1 MTAGNAGVGGRSGGS
16 LTERL
21 TEKTSFL
28 GLRVYVVIG
37 ICVGLGIAAALV
49 VVFVFCSNRR
59 WRNRRMRVKHASG
72 LIPMISKEIVEIK
85 SLNRTERVSAVDLEE
100 GDGEGKVAE
109 MRLRSAESNLSGGS
123 QSSSSV
129 VSAEM
134 SGMGW
139 GRWYGMRE
147 LEVATGGFSAENVI
161 GEGGYGIVYKGVLA
175 DRSVIAVKSL
185 LNNK

>member
-1 MTAGNAGVGGRSGGS
+1 MTAGNTGVGGSSGGS

-28 GLRVYVVIG
+28 GMRVYVVIG
-37 ICVGLGIAAALV
+37 ICVGLGIAVALV

-85 SLNRTERVSAVDLEE
+85 SSNRTERVSAVDLEE
-100 GDGEGKVAE
+100 GEGKVAE
-109 MRLRSAESNLSGGS
+109 VRLRSAESNLSGGS
-123 QSSSSV
+123 QSSSSA

-147 LEVATGGFSAENVI
+147 LEVATGGFSEENVI

-175 DRSVIAVKSL
+175 DRSVIAIKSL